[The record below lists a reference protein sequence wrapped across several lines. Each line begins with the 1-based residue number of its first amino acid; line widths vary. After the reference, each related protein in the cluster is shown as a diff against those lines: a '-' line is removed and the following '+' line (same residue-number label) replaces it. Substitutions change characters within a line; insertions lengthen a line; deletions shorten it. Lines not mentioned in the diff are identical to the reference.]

1 MSEKDYTL
9 LEGKRILA
17 VDDEPDVL
25 DSLEELLPMC
35 RVDKAGSYEEA
46 EGLLKTRPYDLAIL
60 DIMGV
65 KGYELLE
72 ICRIRGVIAVM
83 LTAHALSPE
92 DIVASYRRGAA
103 NYLPKERMEG
113 IRDDLEEI
121 LEAHR
126 KGEPFWSRWLERWDA
141 FYGRKFGPDWK
152 DRDRDFWESFPHVG
166 PF

>member
-1 MSEKDYTL
+1 MSKKESSL

-25 DSLEELLPMC
+25 ESLAELLPMC
-35 RVDKAGSYEEA
+35 RVDKAGFFEKA
-46 EGLLKTRPYDLAIL
+46 EGFLKTRSYDLAIL

-72 ICRIRGVIAVM
+72 ICRKRGVIAVM
-83 LTAHALSPE
+83 LTAHALTPE

-103 NYLPKERMEG
+103 NYLPKERMED
-113 IRDDLEEI
+113 IREQLEEL
-121 LEAHR
+121 LEAHK
-126 KGEPFWSRWLERWDA
+126 KGEPFWVRWLDKWDA
-141 FYGRKFGPDWK
+141 FYDRKFGPGWK
-152 DRDRDFWESFPHVG
+152 ERDRDFWESFPHVG